1 MDERLKSFDPFKGIF
16 GNLENLADTI
26 SDTLNC
32 PVTIEDFNHRLL
44 AYSTH
49 EESTDPARIATIIG
63 RRVPEKVINNL
74 WKDGIIPKL
83 QQSDEPL
90 RIPTIEKIGLGDRVA
105 VSIRKGTE
113 VLGYIWALEVD
124 KKLTDNDL
132 LLLKNAAIA
141 AKNHLLQHHA
151 GTKKREENNQEFFW
165 QMLTGHI
172 QSESEIQ
179 GKLQRLALGSIF
191 PYTILIFHFPEEIDA
206 KTEKN
211 ISYLTTTIQS
221 VRTPFT
227 ANDEKIFM
235 VLATTNNNQ
244 PMIDRVEE
252 FIASF
257 ILQMNERFGISGIK
271 AGYGGIY
278 DSLIHVEKSYHEA
291 LTVLSLKEKFKDEL
305 PTIHNYRD
313 LGLYQFLEE
322 IYCKQLRDGYTNEK
336 LDLIQGYDK
345 KHHTNLYETLETF
358 LNHDDH
364 VQEAAKALHVHTNT
378 LNYRLKRIAEMTG
391 LRLRDP
397 NQKMMLYLDIKIRKL
412 YR

>member
-1 MDERLKSFDPFKGIF
+1 MDERLHSFDPFKGIF
-16 GNLENLADTI
+16 GNLENLADAI

-49 EESTDPARIATIIG
+49 ENSTDQARIATIIG

-90 RIPTIEKIGLGDRVA
+90 RIPSIEKIGLGDRVA
-105 VSIRKGTE
+105 ISIRKGTE

-124 KKLTDNDL
+124 KKLTDQEL
-132 LLLKNAAIA
+132 LLLKKAALA

-165 QMLTGHI
+165 QMLTGHL
-172 QSESEIQ
+172 QSENEIQ
-179 GKLQRLALGSIF
+179 GKLQRLSLGNIL
-191 PYTILIFHFPEEIDA
+191 PYTILIFQFPEEIDV

-227 ANDEKIFM
+227 ANDENIFM

-244 PMIDRVEE
+244 PMIERVEE

-257 ILQMNERFGISGIK
+257 VLQMKERFGVLGIK

-278 DSLIHVEKSYHEA
+278 ESLTNVEKSYHEA
-291 LTVLSLKEKFKDEL
+291 LTVLSLKDKFIDEI
-305 PTIHNYRD
+305 PFIFNYRD

-322 IYCKQLRDGYTNEK
+322 IYRKQLRDGYKNEK
-336 LDLIQGYDK
+336 LELIQQYDL

-364 VQEAAKALHVHTNT
+364 VQEAAKALHIHTNT

-391 LRLRDP
+391 LNFRDP
-397 NQKMMLYLDIKIRKL
+397 AQKMMIYIDIKIRKL
-412 YR
+412 YK